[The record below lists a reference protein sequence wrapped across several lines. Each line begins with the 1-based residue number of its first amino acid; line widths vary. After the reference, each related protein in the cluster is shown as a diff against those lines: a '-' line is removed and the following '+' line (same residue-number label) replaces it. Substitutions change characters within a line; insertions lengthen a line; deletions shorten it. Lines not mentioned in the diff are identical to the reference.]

1 MTAVVLALSSSLA
14 WGVAD
19 FGAGLAS
26 RRLPVL
32 TVLVVADA
40 ASLPLIA
47 VVVALRGVPPPG
59 TAPVVYAVLAGLV
72 GTAGIAAFYRALA
85 VGNMSVIAPI
95 SSTGAALPVVFGIAT
110 GDRPSALQGAG
121 VALAMVGVAL
131 ASREAAHAA
140 EGVATPAGGRK
151 ATGVG
156 LALVAALGFGGF
168 FVGIDAASDADV
180 WWAIFVQRASSL
192 VIVLAAVTLVR
203 PSLAVGPGM
212 AVALAAIGILDLT
225 SNALFA
231 LASTTGLI
239 SLVGLLGSLYPVVTV
254 LLAASVLGE
263 RPAALQWAGVAA
275 AIAGVGMI
283 SAG

>member
-1 MTAVVLALSSSLA
+1 M
-14 WGVAD
+14 
-19 FGAGLAS
+19 
-26 RRLPVL
+26 
-32 TVLVVADA
+32 
-40 ASLPLIA
+40 
-47 VVVALRGVPPPG
+47 
-59 TAPVVYAVLAGLV
+59 
-72 GTAGIAAFYRALA
+72 
-85 VGNMSVIAPI
+85 
-95 SSTGAALPVVFGIAT
+95 
-110 GDRPSALQGAG
+110 
-121 VALAMVGVAL
+121 
-131 ASREAAHAA
+131 
-140 EGVATPAGGRK
+140 ATPAGGRT

-192 VIVLAAVTLVR
+192 VIVLAAVALVR
-203 PSLAVGPGM
+203 PSLAVGSGM

-263 RPAALQWAGVAA
+263 RPAALQWVGVAA